1 MRENMNTNE
10 GIDRKLSGGGYK
22 LNNNN
27 LDDNEVDIRNLE
39 ELFYGVPTL
48 SKDEEKEID
57 EMIASESGFLCP
69 VTYIPFF
76 FFYGLFHLFVY
87 LTDVWL
93 DGGFILHYRKINERK
108 RENAIRI
115 GRIYIGKTACFIFV
129 ICLSVI
135 LTGGIVYAAVQN
147 YIKSIK
153 VNDMGDYSEVEIECN
168 DVPATSKT
176 GEFYYYEPVWVPD
189 GYCKTSE
196 NKYDMTYVISYK
208 EADFERYINY
218 HQYLPGVKFYYSA
231 ENGKIEKV
239 SFGKYSGEYIETYD
253 ANYLIVTDGTY
264 IYSLSAESVYKDDLI
279 KMLDNK

>member
-57 EMIASESGFLCP
+57 EMIKEVESKGFKEKLQAITC
-69 VTYIPFF
+69 
-76 FFYGLFHLFVY
+76 
-87 LTDVWL
+87 
-93 DGGFILHYRKINERK
+93 KKERK

-153 VNDMGDYSEVEIECN
+153 VNDMGDYSEVEIEYN